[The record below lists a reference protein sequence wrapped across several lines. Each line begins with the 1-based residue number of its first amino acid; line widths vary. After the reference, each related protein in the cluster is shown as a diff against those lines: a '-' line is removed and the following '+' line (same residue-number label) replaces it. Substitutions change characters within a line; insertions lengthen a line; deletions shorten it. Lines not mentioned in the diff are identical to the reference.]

1 MLNWPRSS
9 RQPGRARKAATKLRD
24 DISGATAVEY
34 VMIAGLISIAIVVA
48 ATGIGTSV
56 VSMFDGVL
64 AAF

>member
-1 MLNWPRSS
+1 VLNWPRSP
-9 RQPGRARKAATKLRD
+9 RQPGRARKAAKKLLHD
-24 DISGATAVEY
+24 VSGATAIEY

-56 VSMFDGVL
+56 VSMFGGVL

>member
-1 MLNWPRSS
+1 MLNWPRPS
-9 RQPGRARKAATKLRD
+9 RQPGRARKAAKKLRY
-24 DISGATAVEY
+24 DISGATAIEY